1 MPSFFINRP
10 VFAWV
15 IAILICLFGIISV
28 HGMGIDSY
36 PDIAPPEVTVTAQY
50 PGASAQTMES
60 TVTQVIEQQLTG
72 IDNLLYFSSN
82 SSSNGQTQIILT
94 FATGTNPDIAQ
105 VQVQNKVTLAEPLLP
120 TQVTQQG
127 VVVAKASPDIL
138 MFVALQSDNP
148 SIDAGRLSDILASDI
163 QPNIGRVSGVGN
175 TTLLGS
181 EYAVRIW
188 LDPDKLQSYGLSTTQ
203 VLNAVS
209 SQNAQFAAGSLGAD
223 PAVKGQVFTATVT
236 GDSLFSSVKQ
246 FQDIIIVANSNGT
259 TVKLSD
265 VARISFGSQTY
276 GFAPVYNG
284 KAAGGMAIFLL
295 PGANALAVAKAVK
308 AEMAILARDLPE
320 GVVWSVPYD
329 TTPFITASI
338 IDVIRTLIEAIV
350 LVFFVM
356 LIFLQNLRAT
366 IIPTLVI
373 PVALLGTFIGLSALH
388 YTLNQLTLFG
398 MVLAIGIVV
407 DDAIVVIENVE
418 RIMTEEKLEPRAAT
432 RKAMG
437 QITGAIIAITVVLSA
452 VFVPSALQ
460 PGATGIIYAQ
470 FALTIAVSMGF
481 SAFLAMSFTPSLCAA
496 ILKPEH
502 ETKKNWFYRWFDRSF
517 DWASKRYLAQS
528 ARAVSHAP
536 RWMIVFV
543 LVVVLTGFLYTKLP
557 TSFVPDEDQGFVLA
571 LINLPP
577 GSTLERTDH
586 VMAEVRDKLSNS
598 VVGKDIVGIFQPE
611 GFSFVGTSENVGMSF
626 IKLAPWDK
634 RSATAM
640 KLIPQINGIL
650 HGITDAQIFAV
661 NLPTIR
667 GLSQFGGIDMYLQAR
682 AGQSRD
688 ELGGAE
694 RTLLGAASKNPAL
707 FGIRPN
713 SLPSSPQLNIAVD
726 RTQAEAMGL
735 SLTDVY
741 DTLEMEL
748 APFYVNQFTYGGR
761 VKRVYIQA
769 DAPYRMS
776 IDAFQHLY
784 TPSLFT
790 NSNSTSASTSTT
802 ASAGQSTSTSMIAS
816 NGFATAADPSPANTS
831 ISPYNMVPLSSVVNA
846 KWSFGPT
853 VLPRYNGYSA
863 IEIVGNSA
871 AGYSTGQAIDV
882 LQGIVDHQLPNGF
895 AADWTG
901 QSFQELLSGSSAT
914 TLLMLSIVVVFL
926 CLAALYESWSIPAA
940 VLLVVPLGMLGML
953 VFCLSFGVPND
964 IYFKIGLVTVI
975 GLAAKNAILIVEF
988 AVEGQQGGMTLRDA
1002 VLTAAR
1008 LRLRPILMTSMAFIL
1023 GVFPLVIS
1031 SGAGAASRHE
1041 IGTGVIGG
1049 MLFATFFGLLLIPV
1063 FYVVVRRLLG
1073 DKLDEV
1079 SHKMPHHDRD
1089 GEGGD
1094 GHGTHDDGTPGGG
1107 GHDGGGAGGA
1117 GPAGEGAPV

>member
-236 GDSLFSSVKQ
+236 GDSLFSSIKQ

>member
-50 PGASAQTMES
+50 PGASARTMES

-105 VQVQNKVTLAEPLLP
+105 VQVQNKVTLAQPLLP

-163 QPNIGRVSGVGN
+163 QPNIGRVNGVGN

-188 LDPDKLQSYGLSTTQ
+188 LDPNKLQSYGLSTTQ

-223 PAVKGQVFTATVT
+223 PAVKGQVFTANVT

-246 FQDIIIVANSNGT
+246 FQDIIIVANNNGT

-265 VARISFGSQTY
+265 VARVSFGSQTY

-284 KAAGGMAIFLL
+284 KAAGGMAVFLL

-308 AEMAILARDLPE
+308 AEMATLAKDLPE
-320 GVVWSVPYD
+320 GVTWSVPYD

-338 IDVIRTLIEAIV
+338 VDVIRTLIEAIV

-356 LIFLQNLRAT
+356 LVFLQNLRAT

-418 RIMTEEKLEPRAAT
+418 RIMTEEHLEPRAAT

-452 VFVPSALQ
+452 VFIPSALQ

-502 ETKKNWFYRWFDRSF
+502 ATKKNAFYRWFDRSF
-517 DWASKRYLAQS
+517 DWTTNKYIGHAG
-528 ARAVSHAP
+528 RAVTHAP
-536 RWMIVFV
+536 RWMIGFV

-577 GSTLERTDH
+577 GSTLQSTDH
-586 VMAEVRDKLSNS
+586 VMTEVRDKLANS
-598 VVGKDIVGIFQPE
+598 PFSKEIVGIFQPE

-626 IKLAPWDK
+626 IKLADWNK
-634 RSATAM
+634 RHDTAM
-640 KLIPQINGIL
+640 TLIPKINQTL
-650 HGITDAQIFAV
+650 HSISDAQIFAV

-682 AGQSRD
+682 EGQSRA
-688 ELGGAE
+688 ELAQATGTLLGGA
-694 RTLLGAASKNPAL
+694 TKSPVL

-713 SLPSSPQLNIAVD
+713 SLPSAPQLDIAVD
-726 RTQAEAMGL
+726 RTQAQSMGL

-741 DTLEMEL
+741 STLQMEL
-748 APFYVNQFTYGGR
+748 APFYIDQFTYGGR

-769 DAPYRMS
+769 DAPYRMGL
-776 IDAFQHLY
+776 DALQHLY

-790 NSNSTSASTSTT
+790 TGASTT
-802 ASAGQSTSTSMIAS
+802 AGQSSSGSASAS
-816 NGFATAADPSPANTS
+816 NGFTTPVDPSPANTS
-831 ISPYNMVPLSSVVNA
+831 ISPYNMVPLASVVNA
-846 KWSFGPT
+846 RWSFGPT

-871 AGYSTGQAIDV
+871 PGYSTGQAIDV
-882 LQGIVDHQLPNGF
+882 LQNIVNRQLPAGF

-901 QSFQELLSGSSAT
+901 QSFQELLSGSSAI
-914 TLLMLSIVVVFL
+914 TLLLLSIVVVFL

-988 AVEGQQGGMTLRDA
+988 AVEGQQQGMTLRDA
-1002 VLTAAR
+1002 VLSAAR

-1023 GVFPLVIS
+1023 GVFPLVVS

-1049 MLFATFFGLLLIPV
+1049 MLFATFLGLLLIPV

-1079 SHKMPHHDRD
+1079 SHKMPHH
-1089 GEGGD
+1089 GD
-1094 GHGTHDDGTPGGG
+1094 DAG
-1107 GHDGGGAGGA
+1107 GHDGDAPGGAGHGGGA
-1117 GPAGEGAPV
+1117 GVARLGGEDTSA